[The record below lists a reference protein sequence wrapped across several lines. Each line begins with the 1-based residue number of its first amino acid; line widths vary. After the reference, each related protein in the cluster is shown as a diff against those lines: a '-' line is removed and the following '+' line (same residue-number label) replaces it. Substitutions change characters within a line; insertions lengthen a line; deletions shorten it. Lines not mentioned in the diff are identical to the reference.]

1 MRTDNWLVVVAAA
14 LLLVACGQ
22 KGPLRL
28 PAAPDAEPVDAST
41 PAQTPDTADP
51 TAVDAR
57 RENPH
62 E

>member
-1 MRTDNWLVVVAAA
+1 MRTDQWLIAAIA
-14 LLLVACGQ
+14 VLLLAACGQ

-28 PAAPDAEPVDAST
+28 PEAPNAEPVDATT
-41 PAQTPDTADP
+41 PAETPDTADP